1 MRGHEQL
8 IATRRGGLQPV
19 SVQIAL
25 TDLPLPK
32 WCSVNPGA
40 HAWLHIGSGDTIERL
55 DLRCLVGMLVVIDG
69 HDEQRV
75 ESVHSAAISHGA
87 RRVVSTVTEPK
98 FFDVVKTIDSARQ

>member
-8 IATRRGGLQPV
+8 IATRRAGLQPA

-32 WCSVNPGA
+32 WCVVNPGA
-40 HAWLHIGSGDTIERL
+40 HAWLHIGTDDSIERL
-55 DLRCLVGMLVVIDG
+55 DLRCLVGLLVMVDG

-75 ESVHSAAISHGA
+75 ESVHHAAMRHGA
-87 RRVVSTVTEPK
+87 RRVVSVVTEPK
-98 FFDVVKTIDSARQ
+98 FFDVVRTIDSARQ